1 MKKQKLLKQKIER
14 GLQGWGVSRVLH
26 TAPHHDDIMLGYY
39 SLIMRSPQVD
49 HHMMYLVSGSNGVAD
64 EYLYRSLP
72 KEHELIELYERQ
84 GDFRGS
90 SMATLMKM
98 MIRESEE
105 EQLWNRSGIKCG
117 MSHMRSTFYNDP
129 YFNSKQTFN
138 QDASS
143 CLSVIE
149 KFSPELILVLHDSH
163 VHGPNTHQVSFR
175 IVMEAVR
182 AYEKDVPVW
191 GYRNVWDRYSFDEAW
206 VIVPVS
212 QAEYDQQ
219 HKMFV
224 ECFGSQK
231 KALYPSQHGTEP
243 FTVYAQNIQK
253 EQYQEAVAL
262 LGEDYFKNHADKR
275 MRSAVG
281 LILFEKVER

>member
-39 SLIMRSPQVD
+39 SLIMRSPQID

-117 MSHMRSTFYNDP
+117 MSHMRSTFYKDP

-138 QDASS
+138 QDASA
-143 CLSVIE
+143 C
-149 KFSPELILVLHDSH
+149 P
-163 VHGPNTHQVSFR
+163 Q
-175 IVMEAVR
+175 
-182 AYEKDVPVW
+182 
-191 GYRNVWDRYSFDEAW
+191 
-206 VIVPVS
+206 
-212 QAEYDQQ
+212 
-219 HKMFV
+219 
-224 ECFGSQK
+224 
-231 KALYPSQHGTEP
+231 
-243 FTVYAQNIQK
+243 
-253 EQYQEAVAL
+253 
-262 LGEDYFKNHADKR
+262 
-275 MRSAVG
+275 
-281 LILFEKVER
+281 